1 MEAYKKKK
9 KSKAVANF
17 VTAFGPKWLR
27 KQHNERC
34 CVVRRSVCI
43 APAAESPR
51 RGWRRGAGLTCP
63 AVKEDVDVVFSAR
76 VLWKREEILLFILQS
91 FQALYSIV
99 WRGIIN
105 NFLSCK

>member
-1 MEAYKKKK
+1 M
-9 KSKAVANF
+9 
-17 VTAFGPKWLR
+17 
-27 KQHNERC
+27 
-34 CVVRRSVCI
+34 

-91 FQALYSIV
+91 FQALYSV
-99 WRGIIN
+99 V
-105 NFLSCK
+105 